1 MDTYIS
7 HNVRKGKDTDMKKV
21 FLCVLVVALSVINM
35 QIAVD
40 AYNQNIIAEELY
52 DTDVKNYP
60 NINKYLDIIF
70 SKNTDNI
77 SIFDNSDNNITDEFI
92 SNNLGKNRQEII
104 NEFAY
109 GDYTLIVKDENE
121 IRNISTR
128 VSSGVT
134 RTTPHIYKILKYNG
148 RPTSNEFGGYIRAT
162 CWFND
167 GIGKYTRT
175 GTPYI
180 HNGSLTSGNVNDIEI
195 KYTKT
200 ILNDSRKV
208 TYSNFSIRVYD
219 EQFGNNS
226 GMGIYYDKES
236 ISYKLVF

>member
-1 MDTYIS
+1 MGEELNVDTYIS

-92 SNNLGKNRQEII
+92 SNNLGLQEQL
-104 NEFAY
+104 
-109 GDYTLIVKDENE
+109 LI
-121 IRNISTR
+121 
-128 VSSGVT
+128 
-134 RTTPHIYKILKYNG
+134 
-148 RPTSNEFGGYIRAT
+148 F
-162 CWFND
+162 
-167 GIGKYTRT
+167 
-175 GTPYI
+175 
-180 HNGSLTSGNVNDIEI
+180 
-195 KYTKT
+195 TK
-200 ILNDSRKV
+200 
-208 TYSNFSIRVYD
+208 F
-219 EQFGNNS
+219 
-226 GMGIYYDKES
+226 
-236 ISYKLVF
+236 

>member
-1 MDTYIS
+1 
-7 HNVRKGKDTDMKKV
+7 
-21 FLCVLVVALSVINM
+21 M

-40 AYNQNIIAEELY
+40 AYNQNIIAEQLY

-195 KYTKT
+195 KY
-200 ILNDSRKV
+200 
-208 TYSNFSIRVYD
+208 Y
-219 EQFGNNS
+219 EG
-226 GMGIYYDKES
+226 
-236 ISYKLVF
+236 

>member
-148 RPTSNEFGGYIRAT
+148 YIRAT